1 MNSVVF
7 KIAVAA
13 SVVLFAACGGRQ
25 ENRKGEKLDF
35 GSATMDAGKSIV
47 GEWDIVGIMCGDSIA
62 ISPAETMPGV
72 DVAMELAADE
82 TYVVRTGCNTISGSY
97 ASRGNS
103 IKFTDGMM
111 TEMACDDMAVEDALR
126 QLLPEIEYCELS
138 EDGAMATLS
147 ASDSRDIIRLTRK
160 HD

>member
-13 SVVLFAACGGRQ
+13 SAVLFAACGGRQ

-47 GEWDIVGIMCGDSIA
+47 GEWDIAGIMCGDSIA

-103 IKFTDGMM
+103 IKFADGVM

-126 QLLPEIEYCELS
+126 PAAASRNRILRVVGRWR
-138 EDGAMATLS
+138 DGHAQCVRFKRHHPADEKT
-147 ASDSRDIIRLTRK
+147 
-160 HD
+160 